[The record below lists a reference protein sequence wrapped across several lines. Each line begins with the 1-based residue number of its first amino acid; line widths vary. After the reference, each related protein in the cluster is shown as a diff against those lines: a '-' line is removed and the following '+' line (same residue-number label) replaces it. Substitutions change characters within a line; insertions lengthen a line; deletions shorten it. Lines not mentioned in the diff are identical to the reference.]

1 MRTDFLPYFQ
11 RTWAAS
17 AVGIGTLAVG
27 IYSKSKA
34 NKKAKELQASRPT
47 LSESPYLKDQI
58 SLAESQLSTGM
69 SADAKAGYES
79 DLDKSLSTSLS
90 SVLKGGGSV
99 NNISEIL
106 AGDQQGRQRMAM
118 MKDNLRLA
126 NIDRLTRAQDA
137 EEQFRQEQFQVNEDA
152 PWKDSSQANALAKQ
166 AADNQIWSGV
176 GMAASGAMKGIQG
189 ANASSST
196 NSYFNSGSFSGSQG
210 GLSPSNPSNVST
222 ASTAGGYSSPASQVQ
237 TINPNAYSN
246 ATLNTSSPSL
256 VDTLLANPNG

>member
-1 MRTDFLPYFQ
+1 MRTDFLPYLQ
-11 RTWAAS
+11 RTWVGA
-17 AVGIGTLAVG
+17 AVGVGTLAVG
-27 IYSKSKA
+27 IYSKGKA

-90 SVLKGGGSV
+90 TVLKGGGSV
-99 NNISEIL
+99 NNISEIM
-106 AGDQQGRQRMAM
+106 AGDQQGRQRLSM

-137 EEQFRQEQFQVNEDA
+137 EEQFRQEQFQVNQDA
-152 PWKDSSQANALAKQ
+152 PWKDAAQGNALAKQ

-176 GMAASGAMKGIQG
+176 GMAASGAMKGIEG
-189 ANASSST
+189 AKST
-196 NSYFNSGSFSGSQG
+196 SDTSRYFNFA
-210 GLSPSNPSNVST
+210 SNPNNVST
-222 ASTAGGYSSPASQVQ
+222 ASTGGGYSSPASQVQ

-246 ATLNTSSPSL
+246 ATINTSSPSL
-256 VDTLLANPNG
+256 VDTLLENPNG

>member
-17 AVGIGTLAVG
+17 AVGLGTLAVG

-176 GMAASGAMKGIQG
+176 GMAASGAMKGIEG
-189 ANASSST
+189 AKSSSSM
-196 NSYFNSGSFSGSQG
+196 NNYFNSS
-210 GLSPSNPSNVST
+210 SNPNNVST

>member
-1 MRTDFLPYFQ
+1 MS
-11 RTWAAS
+11 WVAG
-17 AVGIGTLAVG
+17 AVGIGTLAYG

-34 NKKAKELQASRPT
+34 DKKAKQLQSSRPT

-69 SADAKAGYES
+69 SADAKDGYES
-79 DLDKSLSTSLS
+79 DLDKSFSTSLS

-137 EEQFRQEQFQVNEDA
+137 EEQFRQEQFQVNSDA
-152 PWKDSSQANALAKQ
+152 PWKDEAQGNALAKQ

-176 GMAASGAMKGIQG
+176 GMAASGAMKGIEG
-189 ANASSST
+189 AKSSSDT
-196 NSYFNSGSFSGSQG
+196 SNYFNSA
-210 GLSPSNPSNVST
+210 SNPNNVST
-222 ASTAGGYSSPASQVQ
+222 ASTGGGYSNYASQVQ
-237 TINPNAYSN
+237 SINPKAYSN
-246 ATLNTSSPSL
+246 MSLNTSSPSL